1 MSTLICQRGR
11 KHFLDGHIYCK
22 KNTVGKASDYTRC
35 TLPLISTCEKSQQA
49 WKADPSHS
57 RTWKRS

>member
-1 MSTLICQRGR
+1 MAIFTV
-11 KHFLDGHIYCK
+11 K